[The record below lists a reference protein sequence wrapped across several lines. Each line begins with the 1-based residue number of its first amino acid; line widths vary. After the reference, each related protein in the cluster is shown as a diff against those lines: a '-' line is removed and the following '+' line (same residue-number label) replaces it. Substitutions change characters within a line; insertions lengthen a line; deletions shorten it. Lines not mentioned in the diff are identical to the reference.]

1 MSFHITRHDDPP
13 AEAAALIDAG
23 LAAYNEAA
31 APLHEV
37 RPLCCVARS
46 DEGAVLGG
54 AIGRSW
60 GPCCELQQLWVHPAQ
75 RRQGIGRGLVRA
87 FEDLGRRR
95 GCSVFYLE
103 TFDFQAPA
111 LYRSLGYEVVHAHAV
126 YPHGIVRYLMVRS

>member
-1 MSFHITRHDDPP
+1 MVLTLPLASILAIT
-13 AEAAALIDAG
+13 LL
-23 LAAYNEAA
+23 LASRAWET
-31 APLHEV
+31 
-37 RPLCCVARS
+37 
-46 DEGAVLGG
+46 VLGG

-75 RRQGIGRGLVRA
+75 RRQGIGGGLVRA
-87 FEDLGRRR
+87 FEDLGRCR
-95 GCSVFYLE
+95 GCSIFYLE